1 MTASQP
7 ELALEG
13 LPKRLFACTP
23 TRLTTW
29 LDCRR
34 RYRFTYLDRP
44 QPPKGPPWAHNS
56 VGSAVHLAMAGW
68 HRLDPAARTPEAAA
82 RLLDQVWLHDGFRN
96 DEQSER
102 WRDRAREMVA
112 SYTSTLDPD
121 DEPLG
126 VERTVGTRTSV
137 LALSGRVDR
146 LDHRVVDGHEQVV
159 VVDYKTGR
167 RLLTSYDARSSLA
180 LALYALAVTRTLRR
194 PCFRVELHHLP
205 SGEVLAHDHTAESL
219 QRHLSRAESLGE
231 EAAAADSAYRDGL
244 DYESADRL
252 FPPDVSPSCRWCD
265 FLRVCPAGSAAVR
278 PAEPWAGL
286 AEPVA

>member
-13 LPKRLFACTP
+13 LPKRLFTCTP

-68 HRLDPAARTPEAAA
+68 HRLDRGARTPEAAG
-82 RLLDQVWLHDGFRN
+82 RLLDRVWLHDGFRD
-96 DEQSER
+96 DEQSDQ
-102 WRDRAREMVA
+102 WRDRAREMVTR
-112 SYTSTLDPD
+112 YTATLDPD

-126 VERTVGTRTSV
+126 IERTVGTRTAV
-137 LALSGRVDR
+137 LAVSGRVDR
-146 LDHRVVDGHEQVV
+146 LDGRVVDGHEQVV

-194 PCFRVELHHLP
+194 PCLRVELHHLP
-205 SGEVLAHDHTAESL
+205 SGEVAAHDHTVESL

-231 EAAAADSAYRDGL
+231 EAAAADTAYRGGID
-244 DYESADRL
+244 DEEADRL
-252 FPPDVSPSCRWCD
+252 FPADVSPSCRWCD
-265 FLRVCPAGSAAVR
+265 FLRVCPAGSAATR

-286 AEPVA
+286 GEPVA

>member
-68 HRLDPAARTPEAAA
+68 HRLDPAARTPEAAG

-96 DEQSER
+96 DEQSEL
-102 WRDRAREMVA
+102 WRDRAREMVTRYA
-112 SYTSTLDPD
+112 STLDPD

-126 VERTVGTRTSV
+126 VERTVAHPHVGARR
-137 LALSGRVDR
+137 LRPGRPAR
-146 LDHRVVDGHEQVV
+146 PPGRRRARAGR
-159 VVDYKTGR
+159 GR
-167 RLLTSYDARSSLA
+167 RLQD
-180 LALYALAVTRTLRR
+180 RT
-194 PCFRVELHHLP
+194 
-205 SGEVLAHDHTAESL
+205 T
-219 QRHLSRAESLGE
+219 
-231 EAAAADSAYRDGL
+231 AADVVRREELARARPLRAGRDPHL
-244 DYESADRL
+244 A
-252 FPPDVSPSCRWCD
+252 P
-265 FLRVCPAGSAAVR
+265 AVR
-278 PAEPWAGL
+278 PGRAAPPAER
-286 AEPVA
+286 